1 MQFQVFCVI
10 ILRCKRNNVYT
21 TDYVKF
27 LTSGVLWLM
36 VYCPGEIEKVLLTEE
51 EIKAKVSE
59 LGELLTR
66 EYEGKNPLFIC
77 VLKGSVVFFA
87 DLIRAIKCP
96 LEIDFLRASSYGGG
110 TVSSGSVSFS
120 VGANIDMRGRHVV
133 IVEDIMDTARTLFA
147 LKNELLK
154 REPASLKIVTLL
166 DKPSRRVVS
175 GFSADYEGFAIDD
188 LFVVG
193 YGLDCGE
200 KFRNLPYIGIL
211 RQQGTYCT

>member
-1 MQFQVFCVI
+1 M
-10 ILRCKRNNVYT
+10 
-21 TDYVKF
+21 
-27 LTSGVLWLM
+27 
-36 VYCPGEIEKVLLTEE
+36 YCPEGIEKVLLSEE
-51 EIKAKVSE
+51 EIKNKVSE
-59 LGELLTR
+59 MGELLTR
-66 EYEGKNPLFIC
+66 EYDGKNPLFIC

-87 DLIRAIKCP
+87 DLIREMKCP
-96 LEIDFLRASSYGGG
+96 LEIDFLRASSYGSG
-110 TVSSGSVSFS
+110 TVSSGSVQFS

-154 REPASLKIVTLL
+154 RSPASLKIVTLL

-175 GFSADYEGFAIDD
+175 GFTADYEGFVIDD

-200 KFRNLPYIGIL
+200 KYRNLPYIGIL
-211 RQQGTYCT
+211 QLKM

>member
-1 MQFQVFCVI
+1 M
-10 ILRCKRNNVYT
+10 
-21 TDYVKF
+21 
-27 LTSGVLWLM
+27 
-36 VYCPGEIEKVLLTEE
+36 YCPEEIEKVLLTEE

-59 LGELLTR
+59 LGELLTS
-66 EYEGKNPLFIC
+66 EYAGKNPLFVC

-87 DLIRAIKCP
+87 DLIREVKCP
-96 LEIDFLRASSYGGG
+96 MEVDFLRASSYGDS
-110 TVSSGSVSFS
+110 TVSSGNVQLS
-120 VGANIDMRGRHVV
+120 VGAKVDMRGRHVI

-175 GFSADYEGFAIDD
+175 RFAADYEGFAIDD

-211 RQQGTYCT
+211 RQ

>member
-1 MQFQVFCVI
+1 MQASYI
-10 ILRCKRNNVYT
+10 KILNFGGVVMYCPEEIE
-21 TDYVKF
+21 
-27 LTSGVLWLM
+27 GVLLS
-36 VYCPGEIEKVLLTEE
+36 EE

-59 LGELLTR
+59 LGALLTR
-66 EYEGKNPLFIC
+66 EYAGKNPLFVC

-87 DLIRAIKCP
+87 DLVREMKCP
-96 LEIDFLRASSYGGG
+96 LEIDFLRASSYGSG
-110 TVSSGSVSFS
+110 TVSSGIVHLS
-120 VGANIDMRGRHVV
+120 VGSNIDMRGRHVV

-147 LKNELLK
+147 LKNELLQ
-154 REPASLKIVTLL
+154 RAPASLKIVTLL